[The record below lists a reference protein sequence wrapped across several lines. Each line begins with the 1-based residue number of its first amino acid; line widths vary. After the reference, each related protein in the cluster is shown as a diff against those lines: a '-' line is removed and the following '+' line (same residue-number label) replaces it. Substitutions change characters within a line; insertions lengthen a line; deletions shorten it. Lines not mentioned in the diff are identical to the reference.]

1 VKTLPLTRSA
11 LDRVLGGVCGGIGS
25 YLGVSGWWVRVAFI
39 ALALTTFGFGLLLYA
54 LLWVI
59 IPGQSISEVPPIL
72 RPGEAPPPRF
82 ARPETT
88 LILGAVAILVGIVVL
103 AQGGAIQGVRSDI
116 LAPLTLLLIGFVVL
130 LKHVRGTA

>member
-25 YLGVSGWWVRVAFI
+25 YLGVSGWWVRAAFI

-72 RPGEAPPPRF
+72 RPGEAPPLRF

>member
-1 VKTLPLTRSA
+1 MKTLPLTRSA

-25 YLGVSGWWVRVAFI
+25 YLGVSGWWVRAAFI

>member
-1 VKTLPLTRSA
+1 MKTLPLTRSA

-25 YLGVSGWWVRVAFI
+25 YLGVSGWWVRGAFI
-39 ALALTTFGFGLLLYA
+39 ALSLTTFGFGILLYL

-59 IPGQSISEVPPIL
+59 IPGQGMSELPPIL

-88 LILGAVAILVGIVVL
+88 LILGTGAILVGIVVL
-103 AQGGAIQGVRSDI
+103 AQGGLLQGVRSDI
-116 LAPLTLLLIGFVVL
+116 LAPITLLLIGFAVL